1 MNAEPDSEDVLW
13 LWKNGDHMLAY
24 RHLYPCYPGGDPM
37 VLGEPVAKAY
47 LRQSFDRGGTSPQAA
62 QTDEREAF
70 EAWLK
75 SEYLQTTRE
84 PDSWGRMRY
93 TQSIECMWKGYQAGR
108 AGRKG

>member
-70 EAWLK
+70 EAWPK
-75 SEYLQTTRE
+75 ACKEIIDRCVA
-84 PDSWGRMRY
+84 PDMY
-93 TQSIECMWKGYQAGR
+93 PQARALLDLAVLASR